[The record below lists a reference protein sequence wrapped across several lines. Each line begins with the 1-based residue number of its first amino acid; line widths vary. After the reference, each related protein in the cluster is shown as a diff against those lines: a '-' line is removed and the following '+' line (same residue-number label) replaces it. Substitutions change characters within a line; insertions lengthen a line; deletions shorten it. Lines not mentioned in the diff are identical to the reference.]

1 MLPKREEG
9 KITNMSET
17 PQKTALF
24 NPFNGH
30 LEQLFSYIDMGDL
43 GLPDIQRPFVWR
55 DAKVRDLFDS
65 LYRGF
70 PIGSYLLWR
79 NTADGRT
86 HQIGKREHEH
96 KEPNLLII
104 DGQQR
109 LTALYSVFRGVA
121 VKDYNYEER
130 IMTIAFNPVT
140 EEFRVADAATQRN
153 PEFINNI
160 TDLFSKVSTR
170 TFINQYLAK
179 LRKDKDNLK
188 LKCNLI
194 SNKIAENEELNKGD
208 VELLSDKIK
217 SSEMFG
223 ENRIIW
229 EKLGITKKE
238 VSEIEEDTE
247 EEGGAED
254 ENDIVEIVN
263 DALSLLSADELDI
276 LKMTLVKEK
285 TNDEELISSRIEKLY
300 NLKNYPFNALE
311 IVPDLTEEQVA
322 EIFTRINSKGTVLKQ
337 ADFILTLLSVFWADG
352 RSQIDNFCKLA
363 KKIPDKDIRESP
375 YNYIFEPTPKDLVRV
390 TVGLGFGRGKMK
402 DAYAILTGRD
412 FATKKVSVA
421 LREEQFDK
429 FKETQATVLDNTNW
443 HSFLKIILGLG
454 FKSKDLISSSNNIAN
469 AYILYL
475 IAKERYDLDYKELEK
490 NIGKWFFFSSVTS
503 RYSYSPETRMESD
516 LNYFRNARSKDDFI
530 RLLNTTIE
538 SEFTNDFWE
547 ITVPNKLL
555 VSSSKK
561 NALRNT
567 FVAGLIKNS
576 ANVLFSERKVGDLFD
591 PALKKRKKALE
602 KHHIFPRNYL
612 SQKLNLDRRQINQV
626 ANFTYL
632 EFEDNIEISD
642 LAPKDY
648 FIDIKNRHYKNRET
662 NLIKMLAD
670 HCLPENFYD
679 MDYNEILKERRK
691 LIAKTLRSVFESL

>member
-1 MLPKREEG
+1 
-9 KITNMSET
+9 MSET

-30 LEQLFSYIDMGDL
+30 LEQLFSYIDVGDL

-79 NTADGRT
+79 NTANGRT
-86 HQIGKREHEH
+86 HQIGEREHEH
-96 KEPNLLII
+96 KDPNLLII

-121 VKDYNYEER
+121 VKDESYEDR

-160 TDLFSKVSTR
+160 TDLFSKASTR
-170 TFINQYLAK
+170 TFINQYLEK
-179 LRKDKDNLK
+179 LRKEKDNLK
-188 LKCNLI
+188 KKHLLI
-194 SNKIAENEELNKGD
+194 LEKIAEKEELNKGD
-208 VELLSDKIK
+208 VELLSNKIK
-217 SSEMFG
+217 SSEVFG
-223 ENRIIW
+223 KNGIIW
-229 EKLGITKKE
+229 EKLGLTEKE
-238 VSEIEEDTE
+238 VNENEENSE
-247 EEGGAED
+247 EENEAED
-254 ENDIVEIVN
+254 KTDIVEVIN
-263 DALSLLSADELDI
+263 DELSLLSAEELDI
-276 LKMTLVKEK
+276 LKTALVKEE
-285 TNDEELISSRIEKLY
+285 TNDEELMSSRIEKLY

-337 ADFILTLLSVFWADG
+337 ADFILTLLSVFWAEG
-352 RSQIDNFCKLA
+352 RSQIDNFCKLV
-363 KKIPDKDIRESP
+363 KKIPEKDKKESP

-412 FATKKVSVA
+412 FATQKVSIA
-421 LREEQFDK
+421 LREERFEK
-429 FKETQATVLDNTNW
+429 FKKTQAIVLDNTNW
-443 HSFLKIILGLG
+443 HGFLKIILGLG
-454 FKSKDLISSSNNIAN
+454 FKSNDLISSSNNIAN

-475 IAKERYDLDYKELEK
+475 IAKEKFNFDHKELEK

-503 RYSYSPETRMESD
+503 RYSYSPETQMESD
-516 LNYFRNARSKDDFI
+516 LNYFKNARGKDDFVK
-530 RLLNTTIE
+530 LLNTILE
-538 SEFTNDFWE
+538 SELTNDFWE

-567 FVAGLIKNS
+567 FFAGLIRKG
-576 ANVLFSERKVGDLFD
+576 ANVLFSEKKVGDLFD
-591 PALKKRKKALE
+591 PALKKRKKDLE
-602 KHHIFPRNYL
+602 KHHIFPKNYL
-612 SQKLNLDRRQINQV
+612 AQKFNLDRRQINQV

-632 EFEDNIEISD
+632 EFEDNIKISD
-642 LAPKDY
+642 SAPKDY
-648 FIDIKNRHYKNRET
+648 FIDIKNKHYKNREIE
-662 NLIKMLAD
+662 LKKMLAD

-679 MDYNEILKERRK
+679 MDFNDFLKERRK
-691 LIAKTLRSVFESL
+691 LMAKAIRSVFESL

>member
-1 MLPKREEG
+1 
-9 KITNMSET
+9 MSDT

-24 NPFNGH
+24 NPLNGH

-79 NTADGRT
+79 NTANGRT
-86 HQIGKREHEH
+86 HQIGAKDHEH
-96 KEPNLLII
+96 KDPNLLII

-121 VKDYNYEER
+121 VKDENYEDR
-130 IMTIAFNPVT
+130 IMTIAFNPIT

-160 TDLFSKVSTR
+160 TDLFSKASTR
-170 TFINQYLAK
+170 TFINQYLEK
-179 LRKDKDNLK
+179 LRKEKDNLK
-188 LKCNLI
+188 KKHLLILK
-194 SNKIAENEELNKGD
+194 KIDEKEELNKGD
-208 VELLSDKIK
+208 VELFSDKIK
-217 SSEMFG
+217 SSDVFDK
-223 ENRIIW
+223 NRIIW
-229 EKLGITKKE
+229 EKLGLTEKE
-238 VSEIEEDTE
+238 PVENEEENEEENGTE
-247 EEGGAED
+247 E
-254 ENDIVEIVN
+254 ENDIVEIIN
-263 DALSLLSADELDI
+263 DELFLLSADELEA
-276 LKMTLVKEK
+276 VKKALTREE
-285 TNDEELISSRIEKLY
+285 TNDEEQTSSRIEKLY

-363 KKIPDKDIRESP
+363 KKIPEKDKKESS
-375 YNYIFEPTPKDLVRV
+375 YNYIFEPTPKDLVRIS
-390 TVGLGFGRGKMK
+390 VGLGFGRGKMK

-412 FATKKVSVA
+412 FATKKVSTS
-421 LREEQFDK
+421 LREEQFEK
-429 FKETQATVLDNTNW
+429 FKETQAIVLDNTNW
-443 HSFLKIILGLG
+443 HGFLKIILGLG

-475 IAKERYDLDYKELEK
+475 IAKVKFELDHKELER

-503 RYSYSPETRMESD
+503 RYSYSPETQMESD
-516 LNYFRNARSKDDFI
+516 LNYFKNARSKEDFI
-530 RLLNTTIE
+530 KLLNAAIE
-538 SEFTNDFWE
+538 SELTNDFWE

-567 FVAGLIKNS
+567 FFAGLIRKGS
-576 ANVLFSERKVGDLFD
+576 NVLFSERKVGDLFD
-591 PALKKRKKALE
+591 PALKKRKKDLE

-612 SQKLNLDRRQINQV
+612 LSEFGLDRRQINQV

-632 EFEDNIEISD
+632 EFEDNIDISD
-642 LAPKDY
+642 TAPKEY
-648 FIDIKNRHYKNRET
+648 FVDIKNRYYKNRDT
-662 NLIKMLAD
+662 DLKKVLAD

-679 MDYNEILKERRK
+679 MNFNDFLKERRK
-691 LIAKTLRSVFESL
+691 LMAKAVRSVFESL

>member
-1 MLPKREEG
+1 
-9 KITNMSET
+9 MSEA

-30 LEQLFSYIDMGDL
+30 LEQLFSYIDIGDL

-65 LYRGF
+65 LYKGF

-79 NTADGRT
+79 NTANGRA
-86 HQIGKREHEH
+86 HQIGAKDHEH
-96 KEPNLLII
+96 RDPNLLII

-121 VKDYNYEER
+121 VKDESYEDR
-130 IMTIAFNPVT
+130 IITIAFNPIT

-160 TDLFSKVSTR
+160 TNLFSKTSTR
-170 TFINQYLAK
+170 TFINQYLEK
-179 LRKDKDNLK
+179 LRKEKDNLK
-188 LKCNLI
+188 KKYLLLLK
-194 SNKIAENEELNKGD
+194 KIDDKKEELNKGD
-208 VELLSDKIK
+208 VELFNDKIK
-217 SSEMFG
+217 SSEVFD

-229 EKLGITKKE
+229 EKLGLTEKE
-238 VSEIEEDTE
+238 SIENGEEGEEENETE
-247 EEGGAED
+247 EEA
-254 ENDIVEIVN
+254 DIVEVIN
-263 DALSLLSADELDI
+263 DGLSLLNIDELEV
-276 LKMTLVKEK
+276 VKKALAREE

-337 ADFILTLLSVFWADG
+337 ADFILTLLSVFWPEG
-352 RSQIDNFCKLA
+352 RSQIDNFCKSA
-363 KKIPDKDIRESP
+363 KKIPEKDKRESP
-375 YNYIFEPTPKDLVRV
+375 YNYIFEPTPKDLVRIS
-390 TVGLGFGRGKMK
+390 VGFGFGRGKMK

-412 FATKKVSVA
+412 FATKKVSIA
-421 LREEQFDK
+421 LREEQFEK
-429 FKETQATVLDNTNW
+429 FKETQTVILDNTNW
-443 HSFLKIILGLG
+443 HGFLKIILGLG

-475 IAKERYDLDYKELEK
+475 IAKEKFGLDHKELEK
-490 NIGKWFFFSSVTS
+490 NIGRWFFFSSITS
-503 RYSYSPETRMESD
+503 RYSYSPETQMESD
-516 LNYFRNARSKDDFI
+516 LNYFKNARSKDDFI
-530 RLLNTTIE
+530 KLLNAAIG
-538 SEFTNDFWE
+538 SELTNDFWE

-561 NALRNT
+561 NAIRNT
-567 FVAGLIKNS
+567 FFAGLIRKG
-576 ANVLFSERKVGDLFD
+576 ANVLFSEKKVGDLFD
-591 PALKKRKKALE
+591 PALKKRKKDLE
-602 KHHIFPRNYL
+602 KHHIFPKNYL
-612 SQKLNLDRRQINQV
+612 SSKFGLDRRQINQV

-632 EFEDNIEISD
+632 EFEDNIDISNS
-642 LAPKDY
+642 APKDY
-648 FIDIKNRHYKNRET
+648 FIDITNRYYKNRET
-662 NLIKMLAD
+662 ELREVLAE

-679 MDYNEILKERRK
+679 MNFKDFLKERRK
-691 LIAKTLRSVFESL
+691 LMAKDVWSVFLSL

>member
-1 MLPKREEG
+1 
-9 KITNMSET
+9 MSET

-30 LEQLFSYIDMGDL
+30 LEQLFSYIDVGDL

-65 LYRGF
+65 LYKGF

-79 NTADGRT
+79 NTANGRT
-86 HQIGKREHEH
+86 HQIGEREHEH
-96 KEPNLLII
+96 KDPNLLII

-121 VKDYNYEER
+121 VRDENYEDR
-130 IMTIAFNPVT
+130 IMTIAFNPIT

-160 TDLFSKVSTR
+160 TDLFSKASTR
-170 TFINQYLAK
+170 TFINQYLEK
-179 LRKDKDNLK
+179 LRKEKDNLK
-188 LKCNLI
+188 KKHFLI
-194 SNKIAENEELNKGD
+194 LEKITEKDELNKGD
-208 VELLSDKIK
+208 IELLSNKIK
-217 SSEMFG
+217 SPEIFSED
-223 ENRIIW
+223 RIIW
-229 EKLGITKKE
+229 EKLGLTEKE
-238 VSEIEEDTE
+238 SN
-247 EEGGAED
+247 ED
-254 ENDIVEIVN
+254 EDETDIVEVVN
-263 DALSLLSADELDI
+263 DGLSLLSTEELDI
-276 LKMTLVKEK
+276 LKKTLVKEE
-285 TNDEELISSRIEKLY
+285 TNDEELMSGRIEKLY

-337 ADFILTLLSVFWADG
+337 ADFILTLLSVFWAEG

-363 KKIPDKDIRESP
+363 KKIPEKDTKESP

-402 DAYAILTGRD
+402 DAYTILTGRD
-412 FATKKVSVA
+412 FATQKVSLA
-421 LREEQFDK
+421 LREEQFEK
-429 FKETQATVLDNTNW
+429 FKKTQAVVLDNTNW
-443 HSFLKIILGLG
+443 HGFLKIILGLG
-454 FKSKDLISSSNNIAN
+454 FKSNDLISSSNNIAN

-475 IAKERYDLDYKELEK
+475 IAKEKFDFDHKELEK

-503 RYSYSPETRMESD
+503 RYSYSPETQMESD
-516 LNYFRNARSKDDFI
+516 LNYFKNAKSKDDFVK
-530 RLLNTTIE
+530 LLNTTLE
-538 SEFTNDFWE
+538 SELTNDFWE

-561 NALRNT
+561 NTIRNT
-567 FVAGLIKNS
+567 FFAGLIRKS
-576 ANVLFSERKVGDLFD
+576 VNVLFSERKVSDLFD
-591 PALKKRKKALE
+591 PVLKKRKKDLE
-602 KHHIFPRNYL
+602 KHHIFPKNYL
-612 SQKLNLDRRQINQV
+612 AQKFNLDRRQINQV

-632 EFEDNIEISD
+632 EFEDNIKISD
-642 LAPKDY
+642 SPPKDY
-648 FIDIKNRHYKNRET
+648 FINIKNKHYENRERE
-662 NLIKMLAD
+662 LELKKMMAD

-679 MDYNEILKERRK
+679 MDFNDFLKERRK
-691 LIAKTLRSVFESL
+691 LMAKTVRSVFESL